1 MRISISGL
9 FLCILFG
16 SFLNLNAQI
25 YEKLNGPYGGGSKV
39 YEGKNGILFQR
50 LFEDDD
56 LAILFRSV
64 DGGATWK
71 KMPTPAARQVYDP
84 FTVAYNGNL
93 YGAAGKNLYVSVND
107 GQSWSGLNSPTAEAI
122 VNVNALQNGVLL
134 VSDYE
139 KVYRSINNGQSWTA
153 VLQTDI
159 DAFYYNSY
167 SDQVYAI
174 GNQNIYVSND
184 GGLNWLPFYFD
195 DFGDGSKE
203 IISTSNGLVL
213 VSGKGQ
219 IWKFDQSGNLI
230 RTIGVSAVDDAYVEM
245 AVSKAG
251 RLFAFEKYA
260 AYYSDDYGDN
270 FLPLFPNPI
279 PNKYIRTFSAT
290 TNGAVFGLPYSGSL
304 YRSDNNGA
312 SWSFS
317 AQGIDFATPLE
328 VDFIS
333 ESKILALTVDGLFY
347 SEDGGLVWNSLL
359 FGEFDFEYASK
370 FERIQVIDKDYYF
383 LNNDGIYYYS
393 DVNASGKKIK
403 NSKYAVGNKIYLNHV
418 NNTLFFLENE
428 KLYRSSDQGKTW
440 VAILGAE
447 GIDLKIFPD
456 GSLLLLGRDG
466 VFRSIDQGLNWSFVF
481 PGGDLIANQIL
492 SDGFSTVF
500 MFYPDPFGSGLFRS
514 NDQGITWEKVD
525 LLNGNGNLLFNAN
538 TGQACNNI
546 ASLFSASLT
555 GEVYTSTNQGA
566 TFNVYLDLKYDL
578 NALTISP
585 AQKLYMLTIKNG
597 LYRTRIT
604 TSSTKLL
611 TGNVFDDANKNCLKD
626 NGETILP
633 KRIVKVE
640 NGSKINYAY
649 TDAYG
654 NFKFP
659 IEQGDYQFSVPSS
672 NSYWNSCIKSI
683 SASSYNLNDTL
694 YLGLQALSKCPFMEV
709 DIQTPFLRRC
719 FESDIYVYYK
729 NSGTIA
735 AKDAYIDV
743 TLDTNFIF
751 VSSGKPVASINGNVY
766 RFLIG
771 DLEENNSGA
780 FTIRIKVSCD
790 TKLGDFHCAEAH
802 IYPDTTCNQTAFA
815 DIKTTA
821 FCFGDSIQLSISNL
835 GNAAMLS
842 PKKWI
847 AIDQS
852 ISNFKASTIAS
863 GQFLLDAGQKFNVK
877 IASASRVLFIAEQD
891 DSNPYKQASRTEI
904 VSCSVIPVPGA
915 PVSRIDNLDEGEP
928 FISKFCL
935 QVRGSFDP
943 NDITGF
949 PIGISDRKYI
959 DNEQE
964 LEYVIRFQNTGT
976 DTAFNVRIANQIP
989 INNLDLNTISLGSSS
1004 HPYQLLID
1012 PTGKLNFSFQN
1023 ILLPDSAIN
1032 EKASHGFV
1040 SYRIKPIQKQGNGKK
1055 IENEAFI
1062 YFDFNDAV
1070 KTNREF
1076 HTLGIPIQVNS
1087 QNHIS
1092 NSELKWSIQPN
1103 PLSQNAVIHL
1113 MNWDENEKYFL
1124 SCQDLNKKTMW
1135 TKPFLTN
1142 TLQIGRENLVPGF
1155 YFIILK
1161 NSKQQVIGVE
1171 KLIIK

>member
-1 MRISISGL
+1 MRIFIPVSL
-9 FLCILFG
+9 FWCLLLFHT
-16 SFLNLNAQI
+16 SLSAQN
-25 YEKLNGPYGGGSKV
+25 YERLNGPYGGGAKV

-56 LAILFRSV
+56 LAVLFRSV
-64 DGGATWK
+64 DGGVTWK
-71 KMPTPAARQVYDP
+71 KLPTPAARQVYDP

-122 VNVNALQNGVLL
+122 VNVNALPNGVLL

-139 KVYRSINNGQSWTA
+139 KVYRSINNGQSWIV
-153 VLQTDI
+153 VLQTDV

-167 SDQVYAI
+167 TDQVYAI

-230 RTIGVSAVDDAYVEM
+230 RTIGVSAGEDTYVEM
-245 AVSKAG
+245 AVSKTG

-270 FLPLFPNPI
+270 FLPLFSNPI
-279 PNKYIRTFSAT
+279 LNRYIRTFAAT
-290 TNGAVFGLPYSGSL
+290 TNGAVFGLLYSGSL

-333 ESKILALTVDGLFY
+333 ESKIFALTVDGLFY
-347 SEDGGLVWNSLL
+347 SEDGGLVWNPLL

-370 FERIQVIDKDYYF
+370 FERIQVMDKDYYF
-383 LNNDGIYYYS
+383 LNNDGIYYFS

-403 NSKYAVGNKIYLNHV
+403 NSNYGVGNKIYYHHAT
-418 NNTLFFLENE
+418 NTLYFLENE
-428 KLYRSSDQGKTW
+428 KLYRSPDQGKTW
-440 VAILGAE
+440 ISILGVE
-447 GIDLKIFPD
+447 GIDLRIFPD
-456 GSLLLLGRDG
+456 GSLLILGRDG
-466 VFRSIDQGLNWSFVF
+466 VFRSVDQGLNWSFVF

-492 SDGFSTVF
+492 SDGFSTAF
-500 MFYPDPFGSGLFRS
+500 MFYPDPFGSGLIRS

-538 TGQACNNI
+538 SGQACNNI
-546 ASLFSASLT
+546 ASLFTASLT

-566 TFNVYLDLKYDL
+566 TFNVYLDLKYNL

-597 LYRTRIT
+597 LYRTRIA

-611 TGNVFDDANKNCLKD
+611 TGNVFDDSNKNCVKD
-626 NGETILP
+626 NGETELP

-640 NGSKINYAY
+640 NGSKINFAY

-654 NFKFP
+654 NFRFP
-659 IEQGDYQFSVPSS
+659 IEQGDYQFNVPSS

-683 SASSYNLNDTL
+683 SASTYNLNDTL
-694 YLGLQALSKCPFMEV
+694 YIGLQALSKCPFMEV
-709 DIQTPFLRRC
+709 DIQAPFLRRC

-743 TLDTNFIF
+743 ALDTNFIYI
-751 VSSGKPVASINGNVY
+751 SSGKPVASINGNVY

-771 DLEENNSGA
+771 DLEENTSGA
-780 FTIRIKVSCD
+780 FTIRIKVSCN

-802 IYPDTTCNQTAFA
+802 IYPDTACNLSAHA
-815 DIKTTA
+815 DIKTSA
-821 FCFGDSIQLSISNL
+821 LCLGDSIQLRIRNL
-835 GNAAMLS
+835 GTAAMLG

-863 GQFLLDAGQKFNVK
+863 GLFVLDAGQEFNIK
-877 IASASRVLFIAEQD
+877 IPTASRVLFIAEQD

-904 VSCSVIPVPGA
+904 VSCSANPVPGA

-943 NDITGF
+943 NDITGY
-949 PIGISDRKYI
+949 PVGLSDRKYI
-959 DNEQE
+959 DQTQE
-964 LEYVIRFQNTGT
+964 LEYIIRFQNTGT

-989 INNLDLNTISLGSSS
+989 INNLDLTTLSLGSSS

-1023 ILLPDSAIN
+1023 ILLPDSAIDQ
-1032 EKASHGFV
+1032 KASHGFV
-1040 SYRIKPIQKQGNGKK
+1040 SYKIKPIQKLGNGIK

-1070 KTNREF
+1070 KTNKEF
-1076 HTLGIPIQVNS
+1076 HTVGIPIQVKVINS
-1087 QNHIS
+1087 TQVGKLQFN
-1092 NSELKWSIQPN
+1092 IQPN
-1103 PLSQNAVIHL
+1103 PMSQHAVINL
-1113 MNWDENEKYFL
+1113 INCDKYEKYFL
-1124 SCQDLNKKTMW
+1124 SCQDLNKVTLW
-1135 TKPFLTN
+1135 TKSFLSN
-1142 TLQIGRENLVPGF
+1142 TIQIERENLVPGM
-1155 YFIILK
+1155 YLLSIR
-1161 NSKQQVIGVE
+1161 NAKQEQVAID
-1171 KLIIK
+1171 KLIVK